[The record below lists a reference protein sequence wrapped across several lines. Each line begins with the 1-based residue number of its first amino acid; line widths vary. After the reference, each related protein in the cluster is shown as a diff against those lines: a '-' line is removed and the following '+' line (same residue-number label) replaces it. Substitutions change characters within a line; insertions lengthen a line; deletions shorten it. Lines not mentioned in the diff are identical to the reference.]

1 MIEPLYEKKRV
12 VLARTQ
18 ARSLLKKFKEAT
30 KTVINYEV
38 PVTDIAEYMGFK
50 IEYLNSMNDRHS
62 AILYPENMLIG
73 INGRHHPHRQRFSLG
88 HELGHHLL
96 KHPPELEL
104 SQEDAKVCNREADEF
119 SGELLVPLELL
130 KKALKINKDL
140 SGLSDLFNV
149 SRDVITIRLIN
160 QNLLK

>member
-1 MIEPLYEKKRV
+1 MIEQLHEKKRIGF
-12 VLARTQ
+12 ARNQ
-18 ARSLLKKFKEAT
+18 ARSLIKKFKEAT

-38 PVTDIAEYMGFK
+38 PVTKIATYLGFQV
-50 IEYLNSMNDRHS
+50 EYLKSMNDRHS
-62 AILYPENMLIG
+62 AMIYPEKMLIG
-73 INGRHHPHRQRFSLG
+73 INGRHHTHRQRFSLS

-96 KHPPELEL
+96 RHPAELEL

-130 KKALKINKDL
+130 KKALKITKDL
-140 SGLSDLFNV
+140 SRLSDLFNV
-149 SRDVITIRLIN
+149 SRDVVTIRLIN

>member
-12 VLARTQ
+12 GFARNQ
-18 ARSLLKKFKEAT
+18 ARSLIKRFKEAT
-30 KTVINYEV
+30 RTVINYEV
-38 PVTDIAEYMGFK
+38 PVTGIAEYLGFK
-50 IEYLNSMNDRHS
+50 VEYLNSMDDRHS
-62 AILYPENMLIG
+62 AIIYPQKMLIG
-73 INGRHHPHRQRFSLG
+73 INGRHHPHRQRFSLS

-104 SQEDAKVCNREADEF
+104 SQEDARVCNREADEF

-130 KKALKINKDL
+130 KKALKTTKNL
-140 SGLSDLFNV
+140 TGLSDLFNV